1 MKKYIDVSNEI
12 KDKFKTGIQILDDV
26 SNDIQELL
34 TLLQNSSGDTIELIK
49 SDLTFLKDKYTTIKE
64 KVEKRSS
71 EIEERANN
79 YDACLEKYIEQKGKK
94 TRDFDEKKDAFGCVY
109 EYKTETLNEVL
120 GPDDSSDGIGCCNY
134 LIKIYTMGDMGAIYS
149 GSYSTDYKKID
160 EMANFQGG
168 FWNASDYVMNSIA
181 LGVSQLSKVAPS
193 TSNNSGTGNVNYTS
207 ALWGKIVSE
216 NDKPAEPLPPEHG
229 VEAIA
234 MLEDVNSKEK
244 YMSRNDAERKL
255 KKEGYTPD
263 EVQYALENV
272 KVNWKERAAEYAQHY
287 YDQNGEA
294 VSYYGS
300 VEIFLEKKG
309 FTEEEIQYAVEHINR
324 Y

>member
-1 MKKYIDVSNEI
+1 MKKYKDISDEINER
-12 KDKFKTGIQILDDV
+12 FKKGIRILDDV
-26 SNDIQELL
+26 SNYIQEILN
-34 TLLQNSSGDTIELIK
+34 LLQGSSGDTIELIK

-71 EIEERANN
+71 EIEERANT
-79 YDACLEKYIEQKGKK
+79 YDEWLKPWLDQFNEERATISYDNHNSVFKYENSTYVVVVQ
-94 TRDFDEKKDAFGCVY
+94 
-109 EYKTETLNEVL
+109 
-120 GPDDSSDGIGCCNY
+120 GPDAPDGIGYCITKTY
-134 LIKIYTMGDMGAIYS
+134 KRKI
-149 GSYSTDYKKID
+149 TDDGKRGLVVDTNSNKYILNN
-160 EMANFQGG
+160 MLTFVGG
-168 FWNASDYVMNSIA
+168 YWNASDYVMNSIA

-193 TSNNSGTGNVNYTS
+193 TSNNSGTGNVDYTS

-244 YMSRNDAERKL
+244 YMSRKDAEREL
-255 KKEGYTPD
+255 KTEGYTPD

-272 KVNWKERAAEYAQHY
+272 KVNWKERAAEYARHY
-287 YDQNGEA
+287 YDQNDEA

-300 VEIFLEKKG
+300 VEIFLESRG
-309 FTEEEIQYAVEHINR
+309 FTEEEIQYAVEHIDR